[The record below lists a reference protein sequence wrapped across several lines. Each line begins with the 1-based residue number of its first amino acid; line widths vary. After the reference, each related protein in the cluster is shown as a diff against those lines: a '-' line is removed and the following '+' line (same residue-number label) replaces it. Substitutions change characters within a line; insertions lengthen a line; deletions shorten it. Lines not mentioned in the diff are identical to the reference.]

1 MSSRLASRM
10 LLGLFGFAM
19 VTLAW
24 GPIAGIAALAALGLF
39 VLVLMRWSPAAR
51 RNRPAQEAHP
61 SQGPRARPSQGP
73 RARPS
78 LGPRARPPQGPR
90 GR

>member
-39 VLVLMRWSPAAR
+39 VLAIMRWSPAAR
-51 RNRPAQEAHP
+51 RNRPPQE
-61 SQGPRARPSQGP
+61 ARPSQGP
-73 RARPS
+73 RARNLPAPS
-78 LGPRARPPQGPR
+78 VLSGRPRARAPTR
-90 GR
+90 

>member
-1 MSSRLASRM
+1 MSSRLASRL

-19 VTLAW
+19 ITLAW

-51 RNRPAQEAHP
+51 RNRSPHEAQP
-61 SQGPRARPSQGP
+61 SQGPGARPSQGP
-73 RARPS
+73 RTRPS
-78 LGPRARPPQGPR
+78 QGPR

>member
-1 MSSRLASRM
+1 MSSRLAARL

-24 GPIAGIAALAALGLF
+24 GPIAGIAALAAFGL
-39 VLVLMRWSPAAR
+39 LVFALLRWSPAAR
-51 RNRPAQEAHP
+51 RKQT
-61 SQGPRARPSQGP
+61 SQGPPPRPSQAPRPRPSQGP
-73 RARPS
+73 R
-78 LGPRARPPQGPR
+78 